1 MESKLRSF
9 VQYILRPMK
18 TILISLVI
26 LHCLPA
32 FSQKIILEVYE
43 RQEMRCF
50 RKTTLD
56 SVLSLPDAVYETDTV
71 AARYVIDLDE
81 KTSSYTRFNY
91 PNVIS
96 VLPIAIEQHGNEM
109 IQVHILEDG
118 FDYGLFLNPIKENAL
133 WYWYDEDMTTV
144 KKITQLRFVKSS

>member
-96 VLPIAIEQHGNEM
+96 IPQPHQGKRSLVL
-109 IQVHILEDG
+109 V
-118 FDYGLFLNPIKENAL
+118 
-133 WYWYDEDMTTV
+133 
-144 KKITQLRFVKSS
+144 

>member
-1 MESKLRSF
+1 
-9 VQYILRPMK
+9 MK
-18 TILISLVI
+18 TVIISLIFV
-26 LHCLPA
+26 HCLPA

-56 SVLSLPDAVYETDTV
+56 SVLSLFDAVFETDTV
-71 AARYVIDLDE
+71 DTRYVIDLDE

-96 VLPIAIEQHGNEM
+96 VLPIAIEQHGKEI

-144 KKITQLRFVKSS
+144 KKITQFRFVKSS